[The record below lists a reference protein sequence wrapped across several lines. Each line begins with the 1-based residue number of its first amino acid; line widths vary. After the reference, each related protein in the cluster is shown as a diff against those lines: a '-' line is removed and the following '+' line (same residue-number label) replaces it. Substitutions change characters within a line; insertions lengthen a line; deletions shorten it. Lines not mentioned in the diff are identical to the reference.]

1 MECQKSAEGIVGP
14 PTGLKARTCSNGMGA
29 GISMMNGGAE
39 RRAGTAHATSES
51 RGRISRGYGVG
62 ASNITARTEHCHPE
76 SDSLMEAMV
85 GRENMWD
92 AYARVLSNKGAAG
105 VDGISVHELG
115 GECKR
120 KWVSIREELLEG
132 RYVPQPVL
140 GVEIPKPG
148 GGVRQLGIPT
158 VMDRLIQ
165 AGIASGTDADI
176 RSGLLGIELRLPPG
190 TKCSSG
196 RVAGQAVRR
205 VRKAVGRGHGSGEV
219 LRPRE
224 PRRADGTDCAEGDG
238 QAGTAVDPQISRGRI
253 DDGRYHD
260 PAENGNAARRPALTA
275 LVQYP
280 AG

>member
-1 MECQKSAEGIVGP
+1 
-14 PTGLKARTCSNGMGA
+14 
-29 GISMMNGGAE
+29 
-39 RRAGTAHATSES
+39 
-51 RGRISRGYGVG
+51 
-62 ASNITARTEHCHPE
+62 
-76 SDSLMEAMV
+76 MEAVV

-165 AGIASGTDADI
+165 QALHQVLTPIFDPGFSESSYGFRRDEVLIRPCCRPSGTSGPEGGGSWTWTS
-176 RSGLLGIELRLPPG
+176 RS
-190 TKCSSG
+190 SS
-196 RVAGQAVRR
+196 
-205 VRKAVGRGHGSGEV
+205 
-219 LRPRE
+219 
-224 PRRADGTDCAEGDG
+224 
-238 QAGTAVDPQISRGRI
+238 TA
-253 DDGRYHD
+253 
-260 PAENGNAARRPALTA
+260 
-275 LVQYP
+275 
-280 AG
+280 